1 MRKFYMVPLADGE
14 NPRKHKLGRGS
25 DLIAEGTVQPT
36 AQQRCWLVWPAGR
49 WSGLFGKQYVGVSAE
64 GQVVS
69 NQQCGPAVAT
79 LYDSL
84 DHM

>member
-1 MRKFYMVPLADGE
+1 MERTQENTNLAG
-14 NPRKHKLGRGS
+14 
-25 DLIAEGTVQPT
+25 VQPT
-36 AQQRCWLVWPAGR
+36 EQQRCWLVWPAGR
-49 WSGLFGKQYVGVSAE
+49 WSGLFGKQYVGVPAE

-69 NQQCGPAVAT
+69 NQQRGPAVAT